1 MNARNNAA
9 GGARNTG
16 NIGKAGARQRK
27 APVPEPARGAAPA
40 TTYEKLVNTI
50 TAEYPRLSER
60 YQQVAR
66 FITQNPNVIAL
77 ESINAIAGKCEM
89 HPSILVRFAQS
100 FGYSG
105 FKALQLVFQDRLATA
120 APGFR
125 ERINALE
132 TDLKKNAE
140 SGFLGF
146 LRNQVVRDIATLQT
160 LLETV
165 SEESLRQAAACLGN
179 AEIIYIA
186 GQHRSEPVALFAR
199 YVMTMLRRRVIL
211 LDSAGGL
218 DTEIAAA
225 MTERDV
231 LVAIAFRHYAK
242 EVIVIA
248 ENAAASGTPVVAI
261 TDSPLSPLAKDAS
274 VIFTVP
280 EEEYSF
286 ARSLAAPM
294 SLVQTIAVALAS
306 LLQQDGGATPGRRR
320 APPKK
325 GSAKRS

>member
-1 MNARNNAA
+1 MASVITGRAKRRKPSDQEAAR
-9 GGARNTG
+9 
-16 NIGKAGARQRK
+16 IG
-27 APVPEPARGAAPA
+27 PA
-40 TTYEKLVNTI
+40 TNYEKLVNAI

-60 YQQVAR
+60 HQQVAR
-66 FITQNPNVIAL
+66 FVTQNPNVIAL
-77 ESINAIAGKCEM
+77 ESINAIAGKCGL

-105 FKALQLVFQDRLATA
+105 FKELQLVFQDRLATA

-132 TDLKKNAE
+132 TDLKKNVE

-165 SEESLRQAAACLGN
+165 TEESLRQVAVCLKN

-186 GQHRSEPVALFAR
+186 GQHRSAPIALFAR

-218 DTEIAAA
+218 DTEIAGM
-225 MTERDV
+225 MTQRDV

-242 EVIVIA
+242 EVITIA
-248 ENAAASGTPVVAI
+248 ENAAANGTPVVAI
-261 TDSPLSPLAKDAS
+261 TDSQLSPLAKDAS
-274 VIFTVP
+274 MLFTIP

-286 ARSLAAPM
+286 AHSLAAPM
-294 SLVQTIAVALAS
+294 SLMQSIAVALAS
-306 LLQQDGGATPGRRR
+306 VLQQDEGKASESRQVPG
-320 APPKK
+320 
-325 GSAKRS
+325 KRSSSRRS